1 MHEFN
6 EFFHVRFPSD
16 NLRRASRIAVQGLV
30 LSRVAVAE
38 FLKFLAS
45 ASHTEKE
52 GRGGGVGP
60 RGKSSTATRLNCKW
74 LQRFCSVRPDEAFPR
89 SAAASCQLMR
99 ASVCAFRLVIRRSRW
114 QPLKA
119 AESFLY
125 NRTLILFLFV
135 WDSKKRG
142 ITACD
147 VLDGPRRASP

>member
-1 MHEFN
+1 MHEFS
-6 EFFHVRFPSD
+6 EFFHVRVPSD
-16 NLRRASRIAVQGLV
+16 NLRRASRSRIAVQGLV

-99 ASVCAFRLVIRRSRW
+99 ASLCAFRLVIRRSRW

-119 AESFLY
+119 AESFLR
-125 NRTLILFLFV
+125 NRTLTLFLFV
-135 WDSKKRG
+135 
-142 ITACD
+142 
-147 VLDGPRRASP
+147 